1 MFFVVYAMI
10 CQGEGSA
17 CIRKTCVRQIPS
29 V

>member
-17 CIRKTCVRQIPS
+17 YIRKTCVRQIHS